1 MADASDGPHSSLS
14 LGLAHDVFALPLH
27 CQRLNSAA
35 TPLAFFDKSGPSVR
49 ATDIHLT
56 ATLIHSQVPRPA
68 TDINYFN
75 LCAALSGHTMKALR
89 CEECLLQLLSRFC
102 IHCNLLGKMMFSLA
116 IVHCTSFQTDRSNET
131 RLKRQPYSIPRC
143 GQKGSMEIQCP
154 ARRGS
159 IFRSTHC
166 G

>member
-75 LCAALSGHTMKALR
+75 LCAALSGSHNEGIEMQGMFTAAFMQVLH
-89 CEECLLQLLSRFC
+89 LLQFT
-102 IHCNLLGKMMFSLA
+102 GKDDA
-116 IVHCTSFQTDRSNET
+116 
-131 RLKRQPYSIPRC
+131 
-143 GQKGSMEIQCP
+143 
-154 ARRGS
+154 
-159 IFRSTHC
+159 
-166 G
+166 